1 MPIPFAYNA
10 RSVMRRPW
18 STLATAV
25 GIGLVV
31 AILVLALALAN
42 GFQQSLVDTGSPAN
56 AIIMRTGAD
65 SELTSGIDRGGASI
79 LRSLPQVAAGKDGRP
94 LVSSDLVVLINQER
108 KGGSGGSSNVT
119 VRGVDPGAMAL
130 RDQVK
135 IVAGRTYQ
143 PGSGELIVGTRIA
156 KRFVGFGLGD
166 QVKLG
171 QRQFAVV
178 GHFSAGGAAFESE
191 VWGDVAILSPVLR
204 DGGFSSVT
212 FRMKDPA
219 QFATLK
225 KSLESDPRLGV
236 QVQREDEYYANQSQG
251 LATTIR
257 VLGIFIVLI
266 MAIGAIFAAMNTMFA
281 SIGARTREIATL
293 LTLGFGPWSVMT
305 SFVAESVL
313 IALLGGIVGCLLA
326 LPVNGMATSTTNF
339 ATFSEIAFAFRITP
353 PILLAGILFSLGLGV
368 VGGILPAWK
377 ASRLPLA
384 AAMRAL

>member
-1 MPIPFAYNA
+1 MAVPISYNV

-42 GFQQSLVDTGSPAN
+42 GFQQSLVATGSAQN
-56 AIIMRTGAD
+56 ALVMRTGAD
-65 SELTSGIDRGGASI
+65 SELTSGIGRDGVQI
-79 LRSLPQVAAGKDGRP
+79 LRGLTDVAIGKDGRP
-94 LVSSDLVVLINQER
+94 LVTSDMVVLINQDR
-108 KGGSGGSSNVT
+108 TGGKGSSNVT
-119 VRGVDPGAMAL
+119 IRGVDREGMAL
-130 RDQVK
+130 RDKVK
-135 IVAGRTYQ
+135 ITAGRTFE
-143 PGSGELIVGTRIA
+143 PGAAELIVGTRIA
-156 KRFVGFGLGD
+156 SRFVGFGLGD

-171 QRQFAVV
+171 QRSFTIVGVFAA
-178 GHFSAGGAAFESE
+178 AGTAFESE

-219 QFATLK
+219 RFAKLK
-225 KSLESDPRLGV
+225 QELETDPRLGV
-236 QVQREDEYYANQSQG
+236 QVQREDTYYANQSQG

-257 VLGIFIVLI
+257 VAGVFIVLI
-266 MAIGAIFAAMNTMFA
+266 MAVGAIFAAMNTMFA
-281 SIGARTREIATL
+281 AVGARTREIATL
-293 LTLGFGPWSVMT
+293 LTLGFGPFAVMF
-305 SFVAESVL
+305 SFVLESV
-313 IALLGGIVGCLLA
+313 IVALVGGLVGCLLA

-339 ATFSEIAFAFRITP
+339 ATFSEIAFAFQITP
-353 PILLAGILFSLGLGV
+353 GILGAGLLFALGLGV

-384 AAMRAL
+384 AAMRGL